1 MATAKAERLL
11 NLVIALLN
19 TRQFRTALWIR
30 DKVAGY
36 ADAPTTEAFN
46 RMFERDKQ
54 ELREMGIPLQ
64 TNDDDGYRIPQVE
77 FSLPELSFTPTETAA
92 LGLAARLWSTTTLA
106 GAGAGALRKI
116 TDAAPGATEPPE
128 VTAVTL
134 LQPRVR
140 TGDPAFQPLYDAIR
154 ERRSVRFGYRKE
166 SSRPDEQRHLQPWG
180 LVSFHGRWYLVGFDL
195 DRGDRRTFR
204 LSRVVGDV
212 TPVGPSGSVSV
223 PGDVNLLDV
232 VRSSIE
238 PVAQQNATLRIRPGR
253 GAGLRRRAVAVRPW
267 DDDPEWDLVEVPIS
281 GLWDTARRIAGLGAD
296 VLVQEPPELADAVL
310 RLLTGAAESSGVR
323 VPVSPSGALR

>member
-1 MATAKAERLL
+1 M
-11 NLVIALLN
+11 
-19 TRQFRTALWIR
+19 
-30 DKVAGY
+30 
-36 ADAPTTEAFN
+36 
-46 RMFERDKQ
+46 
-54 ELREMGIPLQ
+54 
-64 TNDDDGYRIPQVE
+64 
-77 FSLPELSFTPTETAA
+77 SFTPTETAA

-116 TDAAPGATEPPE
+116 TDAHRAHPGPAEAAE
-128 VTAVTL
+128 VNAVTL

-154 ERRSVRFGYRKE
+154 ERRAVRFDYRKE

-204 LSRVVGDV
+204 LSRIVGEV
-212 TPVGPSGSVSV
+212 TPAGPSGTVTV

-238 PVAQQNATLRIRPGR
+238 PVAQQNATLRIRPGQ
-253 GAGLRRRAVAVRPW
+253 GAGLRRRAVSVRPW
-267 DDDPEWDLVEVPIS
+267 TGDSAWDLVEVPVS

-296 VLVQEPPELADAVL
+296 VLVESPPELADAVL
-310 RLLTGAAESSGVR
+310 RLLTGALESVGTR
-323 VPVSPSGALR
+323 VDMTPSGLTR